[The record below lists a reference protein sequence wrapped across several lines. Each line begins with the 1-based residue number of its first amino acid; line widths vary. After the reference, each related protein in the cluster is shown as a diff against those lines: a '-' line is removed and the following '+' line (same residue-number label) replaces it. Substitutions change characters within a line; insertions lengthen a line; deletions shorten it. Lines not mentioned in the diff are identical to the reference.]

1 MDVSDK
7 ASRAWATVREMLAD
21 RGIKNESA
29 VGIGDKEIIEL
40 SREFT
45 TFGIT
50 VNPTLSV
57 VFHTSVATIK
67 KNDLFNAA
75 DDASHVI
82 VVFHTKAQGTT
93 TRSII
98 SEGISKKMTFEFFDM
113 TSLQYNVTKH
123 KYVPKHEKVPQEEID
138 GILKRYYLKSKFHL
152 PIIIETDPIARYL
165 GIKHGDLV
173 KITRPSMNT
182 GVTTIF
188 RCCKA

>member
-1 MDVSDK
+1 
-7 ASRAWATVREMLAD
+7 
-21 RGIKNESA
+21 
-29 VGIGDKEIIEL
+29 
-40 SREFT
+40 
-45 TFGIT
+45 
-50 VNPTLSV
+50 